1 MVQVIRGIV
10 LKEDCE
16 VGLTQKIE
24 QTGLGLSTIISIV
37 QIVFIFIII
46 TAAGIRVHGIP
57 DKFNIAL
64 EIRIASIVFALVAI
78 TSVIVIIKVGQ
89 PGAATIPL
97 LAYFP
102 CCFLGAVISPYLLY
116 HHEIKKPE
124 IILPSMEEFK
134 ILLTD
139 KEFITEFQA
148 FAADEF
154 SVENVLAWS
163 EIKLFEEYCLTNNAR
178 TIELGERICNQYVR
192 PEAPYQTNLEQRIM
206 DNILAIVDSGD
217 FTLERSRQLIGLF
230 DEMKVSLVKT
240 MFDDTY
246 QRFFRKQQK
255 QNMGTVRIN
264 PYPVRVASTD
274 SGAGVGV

>member
-1 MVQVIRGIV
+1 MVQVIRGVV

-57 DKFNIAL
+57 DQFNIAL
-64 EIRIASIVFALVAI
+64 EIRIASIVFALVAV

-97 LAYFP
+97 LVYFP

-116 HHEIKKPE
+116 LREAKKTE
-124 IILPSMEEFK
+124 IILPSIEEFK
-134 ILLTD
+134 VLLTD
-139 KEFITEFQA
+139 KEFITEFQE
-148 FAADEF
+148 FAGREF
-154 SVENVLAWS
+154 SVENVLAWL

-178 TIELGERICNQYVR
+178 TIELGEKICNDYVR
-192 PEAPYQTNLEQRIM
+192 PGAPFQTNLEQHIV
-206 DNILAIVDSGD
+206 DNILAIVDGGE

-230 DEMKVSLVKT
+230 DQMKVSLVRI

-246 QRFFRKQQK
+246 KRFFYKQQK

-264 PYPVRVASTD
+264 PYPIQVTNAD
-274 SGAGVGV
+274 GGAGVGV